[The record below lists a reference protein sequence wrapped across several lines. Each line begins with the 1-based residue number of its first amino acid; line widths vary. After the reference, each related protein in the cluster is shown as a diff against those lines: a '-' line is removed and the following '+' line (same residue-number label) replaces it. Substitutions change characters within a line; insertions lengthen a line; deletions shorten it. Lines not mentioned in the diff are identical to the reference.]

1 MDRTAPTILP
11 LNLNHVIGTA
21 AARFSVDIR
30 SADQTS
36 ADDRILFAAGKVA
49 EPSRRA
55 VDGARIPF
63 FKVEMTTALTA
74 CTAVG
79 TVLRL
84 FRDLPL
90 PLKKPGQN
98 RAMGPTKEKENETD

>member
-74 CTAVG
+74 CSVVG
-79 TVLRL
+79 TVLRSIL
-84 FRDLPL
+84 RPA
-90 PLKKPGQN
+90 PAVEKAGAKPGH
-98 RAMGPTKEKENETD
+98 GPNKGEGK